1 MLMRK
6 CLLAMLILMLV
17 ILMLIMMLINLNT
30 DYAGSDADFVSE
42 LCSCAVKQNKSKS
55 MDGYIPGIIELLSS

>member
-1 MLMRK
+1 
-6 CLLAMLILMLV
+6 
-17 ILMLIMMLINLNT
+17 MLIMMLINLNT

-55 MDGYIPGIIELLSS
+55 MDGYIPGIIELLSY